1 MARGM
6 HRAIAST
13 AQWIGDQITDCTGL
27 AAVRVPLERASGPRS
42 KMLGIPGY
50 AQTNSYCCGAVAA
63 VMVAR
68 YFHPKMEFGT
78 VYETVASVPEI
89 GAGSGQV
96 ARALRSC
103 GLRVTARRNLHFGD
117 VCQAIDAGYPVIV
130 VIRNPGAD
138 DRHWVVVY
146 GYSRTPD
153 HLYIAN
159 NGLPFFTSNRVAKG
173 DFEQLWDP
181 RGNGLICR
189 KSTLPIHRRS
199 KLRRSK

>member
-42 KMLGIPGY
+42 KTLGIPGY

-78 VYETVASVPEI
+78 VYDVVAPVPET

-103 GLRVTARRNLHFGD
+103 GLRVTTRRNLHFGD
-117 VCQAIDAGYPVIV
+117 VCQAIDAGYPLMV

-173 DFEQLWDP
+173 DFGRLWDP
-181 RGNGLICR
+181 KGNGLICR
-189 KSTLPIHRRS
+189 KSMVPSH
-199 KLRRSK
+199 LRRKPRKSK